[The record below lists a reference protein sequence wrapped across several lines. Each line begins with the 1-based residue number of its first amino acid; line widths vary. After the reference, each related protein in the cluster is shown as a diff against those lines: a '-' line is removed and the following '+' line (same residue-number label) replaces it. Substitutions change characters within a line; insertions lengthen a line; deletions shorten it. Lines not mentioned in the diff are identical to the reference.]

1 MARVA
6 GGPGIVQDQA
16 VAWVAPLGGARE
28 GFRGSGR
35 MAVLKTE
42 RPNGPPAS
50 LVPRVKVWLEVG
62 GRYAVGLGISEIL
75 LAVGR
80 TGSIKQAA
88 VEVGMSYRHVWE
100 RVKEAEEALG
110 LALVETQIGG
120 KGVRR
125 SRLTPEAHRLAESF
139 LTFRRRMME
148 VVNEEFARYF

>member
-1 MARVA
+1 
-6 GGPGIVQDQA
+6 
-16 VAWVAPLGGARE
+16 
-28 GFRGSGR
+28 

-42 RPNGPPAS
+42 RPGRPPAS

-62 GRYAVGLGISEIL
+62 GRYAVGLGISDIL
-75 LAVGR
+75 LAVDR

-100 RVKEAEEALG
+100 RVKEAGGALS

-125 SRLTPEAHRLAESF
+125 SRLTPEAQRLVASF
-139 LTFRRRMME
+139 LSFRRRMAE
-148 VVNEEFARYF
+148 VVDEEFARHF

>member
-1 MARVA
+1 
-6 GGPGIVQDQA
+6 
-16 VAWVAPLGGARE
+16 
-28 GFRGSGR
+28 
-35 MAVLKTE
+35 MAVLKTG
-42 RPNGPPAS
+42 RPGRPPTS

-75 LAVGR
+75 LAVDR

-100 RVKEAEEALG
+100 RVKEAGGALS

-125 SRLTPEAHRLAESF
+125 SRLTPEAHRLVASF
-139 LTFRRRMME
+139 LSFRRRMAE
-148 VVNEEFARYF
+148 VVDEEFARHF